1 MYYPCGVITHDIKI
15 KIKKKSPAKMR
26 SFLWVVIFIF
36 KNQVSLSDF
45 HFVNLSAKTW
55 HHAQITTNLGDDVYY
70 TKDDD
75 KINHKL
81 TTKGSVSAIGVFL
94 AVSLGK

>member
-1 MYYPCGVITHDIKI
+1 
-15 KIKKKSPAKMR
+15 MR
-26 SFLWVVIFIF
+26 GFLWVVIFIF

-55 HHAQITTNLGDDVYY
+55 CHAQITANLGDDVYHA
-70 TKDDD
+70 KDDN

-81 TTKGSVSAIGVFL
+81 TTKGSVSAIGVLL
-94 AVSLGK
+94 AVSLDK